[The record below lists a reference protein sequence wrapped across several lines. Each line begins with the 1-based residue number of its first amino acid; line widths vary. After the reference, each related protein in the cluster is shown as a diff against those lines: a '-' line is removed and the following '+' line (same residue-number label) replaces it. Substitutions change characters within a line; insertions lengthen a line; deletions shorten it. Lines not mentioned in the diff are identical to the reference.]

1 MTRAKVVKLN
11 SSLYVN
17 VPADEARRLGLQ
29 EGQIVEVDVRPLGA
43 TVGEIMELRGK
54 YKGKIPKV
62 SDRELWGEEWGGA

>member
-1 MTRAKVVKLN
+1 MKLN

-17 VPADEARRLGLQ
+17 VPAEEARRLGLR

-43 TVGEIMELRGK
+43 TASEIMGLRGK
-54 YKGKIPKV
+54 YKGKIPHV